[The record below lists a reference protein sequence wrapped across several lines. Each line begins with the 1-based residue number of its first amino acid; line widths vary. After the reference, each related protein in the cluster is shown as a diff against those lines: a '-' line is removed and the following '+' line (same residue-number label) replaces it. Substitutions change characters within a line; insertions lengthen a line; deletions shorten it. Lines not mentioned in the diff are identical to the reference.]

1 MRFACR
7 LLFAWCAGAGVSA
20 QADQGA
26 AGAGLDTKLVCSLEK
41 AWDDKGSGA
50 DLDGFFYLP
59 VVEPP
64 YFIIGGYGSRVKELA
79 DADCVLAVK
88 DSPQLAAPADWE
100 LIWKDKGSGAR
111 LDGSMWRAIPPGDE
125 HRCLGSIPQAGY
137 EKPTLSNYRCVPAG
151 LTEKVVTSALLWTDK
166 GSGAKKPVTMFKLP
180 HTGSFVALPGR
191 AALAETYDL
200 ARAAPEAETPAGAAQ
215 PLPSGAPEGAAVTA
229 GADPAGA
236 QPDASAT
243 APSVSAEPPGDQTF
257 AGKALA
263 LRRAAVDRDATAMR
277 LVGLLPGA
285 GWLLPP
291 DAPEAERD
299 IILKQTWGPFFE
311 NAIVETR
318 AAESPGP
325 EALYYNPLLDMA
337 LLTRW
342 ERAGSGAYRVND
354 LRALPGER
362 LGVAGAATPVAP
374 AWMAGGAP
382 VETLH
387 ETTRQRLAT
396 FRSGRAAAHTG
407 SADERH
413 ARAVEDLRAAQP
425 RLEWNARQRAGWHG
439 EGYGWLAGS
448 IAVMEETFAS
458 GDGAALLARAADTDA
473 ETANALAGLPAGLV
487 ERLTL
492 DMVLEYGEEERLLVV
507 SLPDDGEVYI
517 LAQCRLAPD
526 AGLCRTGRYLLVDL
540 GGENGQETG
549 EPAQAR

>member
-7 LLFAWCAGAGVSA
+7 LLFAWCIGAGVSA
-20 QADQGA
+20 QVDQGA
-26 AGAGLDTKLVCSLEK
+26 AGARLDTKLVCSLEK

-88 DSPQLAAPADWE
+88 HSPQLAAPADWE

-125 HRCLGSIPQAGY
+125 YRCLGSIPQAGY

-191 AALAETYDL
+191 LGLAETYDL
-200 ARAAPEAETPAGAAQ
+200 ARAAPEAETP
-215 PLPSGAPEGAAVTA
+215 V
-229 GADPAGA
+229 
-236 QPDASAT
+236 
-243 APSVSAEPPGDQTF
+243 VSAEPPGDQTF
-257 AGKALA
+257 AGKVLA

-325 EALYYNPLLDMA
+325 EALYYNPLLDVA

-458 GDGAALLARAADTDA
+458 GDSAALLARAADTDA